1 MVTFISL
8 LILAIVISVLAVL
21 YRVFRTQREFF
32 THGLDIGFKF
42 SEIRTLWQLAQETN
56 LNDPFY
62 LFDDIPV
69 LNDCISKV
77 IMKARRNNTENS
89 KNVQNFLN
97 RLYKFRTRLA
107 LKHENS
113 KGLDSTLTLDSGQ
126 RIKLILPGKGVFS
139 STIVEPGRDLIITM
153 PTQKDVKFNFP
164 RVLPNENWEGKTVS
178 LYLWRK
184 GDACYTF
191 DTDVIRAGSYIGQNC
206 LFLKHCYSLERSQKR
221 HSIRCDCNVNAQA
234 YIISSETVDFSVV
247 EREPGYKCIIEDISE
262 DGALIRIGGRG
273 KKNTQIK
280 LQFTINETFIMMYG
294 IVRGVEYNQK
304 LNQSRLHFE
313 CVHIDSPMKN
323 AILSHIYKINPEE
336 DGFILTEEEI
346 EERNFLDD
354 FLLDRD
360 YVIKSTNNYFGMD
373 GAEGFDS
380 KEVKERKFRELLDRD
395 I

>member
-1 MVTFISL
+1 MATFISL
-8 LILAIVISVLAVL
+8 LILAVAIAVLAVL

-32 THGLDIGFKF
+32 THGMDLGFKL

-77 IMKARRNNTENS
+77 IMKARKNNTESS
-89 KNVQNFLN
+89 KGVQNFLN

-107 LKHENS
+107 LKHENK
-113 KGLDSTLTLDSGQ
+113 KGLDSTLTLEGGQ

-139 STIVEPGRDLIITM
+139 STIVESGRDLIITM
-153 PTQKDVKFNFP
+153 PTQKDARYNFQK
-164 RVLPNENWEGKTVS
+164 VLPNENWEGRTVS
-178 LYLWRK
+178 VYLWRK
-184 GDACYTF
+184 EDACYTF
-191 DTDVIRAGSYIGQNC
+191 DTDVLRADSYIGQNC
-206 LFLKHCYSLERSQKR
+206 LFLKHCYNLERSQKR
-221 HSIRCDCNVNAQA
+221 HSIRCECNVNAQA
-234 YIISSETVDFSVV
+234 YIVSSEAVDFSVV
-247 EREPGYKCIIEDISE
+247 ERESGYKCIIEDISE

-273 KKNTQIK
+273 KKNTQMK

-336 DGFILTEEEI
+336 DDFILTEEEI

-373 GAEGFDS
+373 GAESFGS
-380 KEVKERKFRELLDRD
+380 KEAKEKKFREILEKDV
-395 I
+395 